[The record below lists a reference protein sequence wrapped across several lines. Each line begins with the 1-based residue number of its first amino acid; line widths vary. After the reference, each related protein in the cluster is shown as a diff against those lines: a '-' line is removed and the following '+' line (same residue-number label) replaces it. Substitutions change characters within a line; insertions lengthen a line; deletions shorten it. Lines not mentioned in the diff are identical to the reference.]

1 MEAGRCQRPPRQALK
16 VAMDFSFTAEQDEL
30 RQATIEFA
38 EHELN
43 NALAAREKSATFTR
57 EDWQKCADFGILGL
71 NVPREYGGQQYDV
84 ITVLCV
90 LEALGYGCR
99 DNGLPFGLN
108 SQIWSIQAALQMF
121 GSEEQKQ
128 RHLRAMATGGAIGA
142 FAITEADSG
151 SDTYRM
157 RARAEKV
164 TDGYVLNA
172 EKHYITNAPIADV
185 SVIFASTNPD
195 AGQWG
200 ISAFIVETGT
210 DGFERG
216 PARDK
221 MGLKTSPFGELY
233 LDDCFVPESNR
244 LGPEGA
250 GVSIFAKSMESERG
264 YILASQLGAMQRQ
277 LEVAIAF
284 ARERKQFGKP
294 IGRFQS
300 VSNRIVDMKLRVETC
315 RLLLYRLAWLETNG
329 KNLALDAALTKLHL
343 SESFIESSLEAIR
356 IHGAQGY
363 VQELGIERDLRDGV
377 GGAIYSGT
385 SDIQRN
391 VIARLLGL

>member
-1 MEAGRCQRPPRQALK
+1 
-16 VAMDFSFTAEQDEL
+16 MDFSFTAEQEEL
-30 RQATIEFA
+30 RQATIDFA
-38 EHELN
+38 RRELN
-43 NALAAREKSATFTR
+43 TELAPREKAATFTR
-57 EDWQKCADFGILGL
+57 DDWQKCADFGILGL
-71 NVPREYGGQQYDV
+71 NVPREYGGQAYDAVTV
-84 ITVLCV
+84 ICV

-121 GSEEQKQ
+121 GTEAQKEQ
-128 RHLRAMATGGAIGA
+128 HLRAMATGDAIGA

-151 SDTYRM
+151 SDTYSM

-164 TDGYVLNA
+164 ADGYVLNA

-185 SVIFASTNPD
+185 SVVFASTDPD
-195 AGQWG
+195 AGKWG

-210 DGFERG
+210 EGFERG

-233 LDDCFVPESNR
+233 LSDCFVPESNR

-264 YILASQLGAMQRQ
+264 YILASQLGAMARQ
-277 LEVAIAF
+277 LDDAIAF
-284 ARERKQFGKP
+284 ARERRQFGEP

-300 VSNRIVDMKLRVETC
+300 VSNRIVDMKLRLETC
-315 RLLLYRLAWLETNG
+315 RLMLYRLAWLETTG
-329 KNLALDAALTKLHL
+329 KNLAMDAALTKLHL
-343 SESFIESSLEAIR
+343 SECFIDSSLEAIR

-363 VQELGIERDLRDGV
+363 VQELGVERDLRDGI
-377 GGAIYSGT
+377 GGVLYSGT